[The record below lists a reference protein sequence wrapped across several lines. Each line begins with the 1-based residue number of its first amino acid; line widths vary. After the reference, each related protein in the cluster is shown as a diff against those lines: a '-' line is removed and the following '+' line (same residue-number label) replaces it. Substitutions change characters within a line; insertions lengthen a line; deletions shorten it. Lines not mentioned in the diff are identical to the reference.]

1 MEIKTWVIKKETQ
14 NVLHNF
20 EGIII
25 CCFKLNTFAKIACN
39 IHQDLMDAENQ
50 V

>member
-1 MEIKTWVIKKETQ
+1 MEIKTRVIKKDTQ

-20 EGIII
+20 ESIII
-25 CCFKLNTFAKIACN
+25 CCFKLNMFAKVTCN
-39 IHQDLMDAENQ
+39 IHQDLMDAENK